1 MRGSDGHDKLDSL
14 VYVFF
19 FLLGWY
25 HSASIVKELQGH
37 PCWTRRWRRRDGF
50 VQCQYW
56 SSYFLESSGQNVVLQ
71 GACYRN
77 KTHSQVLIYICV
89 QILDIF
95 GFYLCFFF
103 QPGAHQQQQL
113 LLASRAVLM
122 SRHPW
127 AFLLNSP
134 VFLLFGLSANIWCL
148 PLAMIPAFQC
158 LYNWSRHFVVNL
170 VRSWNRICE
179 RDKVTCLTIMK
190 AIFRARMPYEALM
203 VYHKPG
209 IAKTMRSKL
218 AQRRTRFKIEHL
230 HLDRK
235 QIPPFL
241 PSKACCGNHD
251 FKNNGNKQWSA
262 GPCLCKICDGGMQD
276 YLAIMKMYT
285 ITCDKGCPLFDPNA
299 FYIRLIMMWPL
310 GFLSQMSHRLYS
322 PSLYCW
328 RRRQWPNWTHVLM
341 KHGPMYWRGPDNSS
355 SLWGDKW
362 THQDRGRQVCSKVQ
376 GIG

>member
-1 MRGSDGHDKLDSL
+1 MLVIGTKLTAKCWFIFVYKFSIYL
-14 VYVFF
+14 V
-19 FLLGWY
+19 
-25 HSASIVKELQGH
+25 S
-37 PCWTRRWRRRDGF
+37 TF
-50 VQCQYW
+50 V
-56 SSYFLESSGQNVVLQ
+56 
-71 GACYRN
+71 
-77 KTHSQVLIYICV
+77 
-89 QILDIF
+89 
-95 GFYLCFFF
+95 FFF